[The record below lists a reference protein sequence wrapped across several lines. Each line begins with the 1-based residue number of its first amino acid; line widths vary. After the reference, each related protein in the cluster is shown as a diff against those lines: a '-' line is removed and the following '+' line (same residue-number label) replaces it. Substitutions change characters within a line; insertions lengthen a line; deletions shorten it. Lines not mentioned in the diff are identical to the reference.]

1 MKTLGK
7 RWQALLPYFAP
18 YIGSGIILI
27 ILPHFLPLQL
37 QSMLTKV
44 IIFGIFAMSLDLVWG
59 YTGLISF
66 GHAAYFGVAGY
77 TAGILMLRYG
87 IESFWLVTAAAIL
100 LSALAASIFGLLALR
115 TRGMYFFFITF
126 AFGELLFN
134 IAWKWR
140 GVTGG
145 SDGLPGIPPY
155 PDLGPL
161 WFTWNATY
169 FYYFIL
175 VVFGICFFL
184 LYRITHSPFGHALA
198 GIRENEPRMRALGY
212 NTWAH
217 RYVAFILGAVFA
229 GVAGV
234 LYAHFNWIVCP
245 SNLGF
250 ATSALVLLMVVIG
263 GAGTLYGPLMGAVII
278 VLLKY
283 YASIYTPERW
293 PLILGAVFIISAML
307 FRGGLLPHLLRLG
320 KKMGHWYASVKS

>member
-1 MKTLGK
+1 MSSPGVG
-7 RWQALLPYFAP
+7 WQPPLRSLAP
-18 YIGSGIILI
+18 YIVSGIILI
-27 ILPHFLPLQL
+27 ILPYFLPSQL

-66 GHAAYFGVAGY
+66 GHAAYFGLAGY
-77 TAGILMLRYG
+77 VTGILILRYG
-87 IESFWLVTAAAIL
+87 IESFWLVMPAAIAV
-100 LSALAASIFGLLALR
+100 SAFAASIFGLLALR
-115 TRGMYFFFITF
+115 VRGMYFFFITF

-134 IAWKWR
+134 MAWKWR
-140 GVTGG
+140 GLTGG

-155 PDLGPL
+155 PDLGLP
-161 WFTWNATY
+161 WFTWDAGG
-169 FYYFIL
+169 FYYFVL

-184 LYRITHSPFGHALA
+184 LYRITHSPFGHALV

-217 RYVAFILGAVFA
+217 RYVAFILGGVFA

-234 LYAHFNWIVCP
+234 LYTHFNGIASP
-245 SNLGF
+245 SSLGF

-263 GAGTLYGPLMGAVII
+263 GAGTLFGPLMGAVII

-283 YASIYTPERW
+283 YASIFTPERW
-293 PLILGAVFIISAML
+293 PLVLGAVFIISAML
-307 FRGGLLPHLLRLG
+307 FRGGLLPHLIKLG
-320 KKMGHWYASVKS
+320 KEVKNWYGRLKS